1 MNKVDK
7 KYGFAEE
14 YIKKGIGKGAI
25 SSTFKELEPVL
36 EENRKGQSVID
47 NSMNLL
53 NTGVMNQVN
62 INSFDN
68 NFNQGQSQGPSNTKE
83 KVRVRTMEGPSPF
96 ASSLENSSTEPLANN
111 SYPNGLYEENQR
123 SGYAESLILIGTG
136 ILVLLVFMISYLI
149 LNYFG

>member
-68 NFNQGQSQGPSNTKE
+68 
-83 KVRVRTMEGPSPF
+83 VI
-96 ASSLENSSTEPLANN
+96 SSVLYSKSSRIAKIIP
-111 SYPNGLYEENQR
+111 R
-123 SGYAESLILIGTG
+123 
-136 ILVLLVFMISYLI
+136 
-149 LNYFG
+149 